1 MAAEALSI
9 FNTRTRSVALVIC
22 FVCTFLYFVG
32 FVIPAWIT
40 YTSDTVTMSAGLF
53 MTCIG
58 SRFDVCSTM
67 MKKDDFFKASQV
79 FGTLGLVVCMMFAIT
94 AALTFFWTT
103 HWKKLK
109 VLKLAAGTMAIT
121 AGILIS
127 LTTFTIIRSDMSD
140 DTKLSYSGYLGLVSC
155 VLSVLL
161 TPFYIIDGIKTRK
174 QLETPPDNRQKRWDR
189 TEPILPPVLPSLAPE
204 PTFIKDRCPTY
215 HSRIHDDDDNGSK
228 KTRSPLIDKILNRK
242 PKKEK
247 KKKKTKKMK
256 NSQETTDKLESV
268 EKTDKETTEA
278 MPVSTYLTFKNETKE
293 MTERPIK
300 HTERQDGK
308 AACALLLD
316 STQTYDNIVQD
327 EQEIAL
333 NMDTTTTDF
342 KSPDTNVASNSASY
356 NLHIDINNTSDI
368 NMQEN
373 EATEVAL
380 SIKSKKDERSGLSI
394 KTKKKKKK
402 RSKIRRENEPNTSEI
417 IDDTGVK
424 IMDTSGDPSE
434 GIKTEESITVENK
447 QIMDKPVHEH
457 TKELEESPTIQ
468 EDIITIESKI
478 KRKKNKKRTKGNKE
492 LPHFFKEYLLE
503 EKEEEM
509 AATGASELQFDH
521 LIQETEIN
529 DVVDE
534 DQEEGEKPQKTNSN
548 TTQSRVVSAK
558 FRKKVKK

>member
-1 MAAEALSI
+1 MAAEALSV

-22 FVCTFLYFVG
+22 FVGTFLYFVG

-40 YTSDTVTMSAGLF
+40 YTSDTVTMSTGLF

-58 SRFDVCSTM
+58 SGFDVCSTM
-67 MKKDDFFKASQV
+67 MKKDHFFKVSQV

-127 LTTFTIIRSDMSD
+127 LTTFTIIRSDISE

-155 VLSVLL
+155 VLCVLL
-161 TPFYIIDGIKTRK
+161 MPFYVIDGIKTRK
-174 QLETPPDNRQKRWDR
+174 QLEAPPDNRQKRWDR
-189 TEPILPPVLPSLAPE
+189 TEPILPSLAPE
-204 PTFIKDRCPTY
+204 PTFIMDRCPTY
-215 HSRIHDDDDNGSK
+215 HSRIHDDDDIGSK
-228 KTRSPLIDKILNRK
+228 KIRSPLIDKILNRK
-242 PKKEK
+242 PKEEK
-247 KKKKTKKMK
+247 MKKKKTKKMK
-256 NSQETTDKLESV
+256 NSQETTDKQESV

-278 MPVSTYLTFKNETKE
+278 MPVSTYLTFENENKE
-293 MTERPIK
+293 TIERPIEQ
-300 HTERQDGK
+300 TERQDDN

-316 STQTYDNIVQD
+316 STQTYGNVVQD

-333 NMDTTTTDF
+333 NMDTTITDV
-342 KSPDTNVASNSASY
+342 KSPDTNVASNSASS
-356 NLHIDINNTSDI
+356 NINI
-368 NMQEN
+368 QEK
-373 EATEVAL
+373 EVTVVAL
-380 SIKSKKDERSGLSI
+380 SIKSKKDKRSSSS
-394 KTKKKKKK
+394 KKKKKTK
-402 RSKIRRENEPNTSEI
+402 RSKIPKENEPNTSEM

-424 IMDTSGDPSE
+424 IMDTFGDPSE
-434 GIKTEESITVENK
+434 GIKTEESITDENK
-447 QIMDKPVHEH
+447 QNMDKPVDEP

-468 EDIITIESKI
+468 EDIITLESKT
-478 KRKKNKKRTKGNKE
+478 KPKKKQKRTKGNKE
-492 LPHFFKEYLLE
+492 LPHFFKEYMLK

-521 LIQETEIN
+521 LIQETVIN

-534 DQEEGEKPQKTNSN
+534 DQEEGGKPQKTN

-558 FRKKVKK
+558 FKKKVKK